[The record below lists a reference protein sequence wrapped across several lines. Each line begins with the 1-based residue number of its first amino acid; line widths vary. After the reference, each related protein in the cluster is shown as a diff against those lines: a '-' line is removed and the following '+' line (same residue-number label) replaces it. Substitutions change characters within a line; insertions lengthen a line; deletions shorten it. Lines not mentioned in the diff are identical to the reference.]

1 MRGVLE
7 RRSVRR
13 EAALK
18 SAPDLLRRWVFLPS
32 GFCSLLESL
41 PRASGGSGRRGKAF
55 VALVFLVALSS
66 SQLFTPALALAE
78 GKPLR
83 ATKPVLVDRA
93 VVRFSAPEGGGRE
106 RPYFIYERE
115 LAFEARL
122 VALAD
127 AAHRSK
133 KEPYRRHHLQQA
145 LERHVAETLLA
156 ALSIDPPPTEEEISL
171 QIESARSMVVSEV
184 GGEAPFL
191 AAASAEGIGALEL
204 RSYLRRRALASLYL
218 HVMVT
223 PMLTPSPLEL
233 RRVHRDGEG
242 PLSDL
247 PFEDAEPALRRWYV
261 ARSLR
266 TAVETYFQNAR
277 ARVRLAY
284 L

>member
-1 MRGVLE
+1 MSFRARGL
-7 RRSVRR
+7 
-13 EAALK
+13 AL
-18 SAPDLLRRWVFLPS
+18 
-32 GFCSLLESL
+32 
-41 PRASGGSGRRGKAF
+41 
-55 VALVFLVALSS
+55 LVALLP
-66 SQLFTPALALAE
+66 LFSPERVSAE
-78 GKPLR
+78 VKAPR
-83 ATKPVLVDRA
+83 SKKVMMVDRA

-127 AAHRSK
+127 SAHRST

-156 ALSIDPPPTEEEISL
+156 ALSIDPSPTEEEISAQL
-171 QIESARSMVVSEV
+171 ESARAMVVSEV
-184 GGEAPFL
+184 GGEAAFL
-191 AAASAEGIGALEL
+191 AAASAEGIGPLEL

-218 HVMVT
+218 HVMVA

-247 PFEDAEPALRRWYV
+247 SFDDAEPALRRWYI

-266 TAVETYFQNAR
+266 AAVERYFQNAR
-277 ARVRLAY
+277 ARVRLAF

>member
-1 MRGVLE
+1 M
-7 RRSVRR
+7 
-13 EAALK
+13 AL
-18 SAPDLLRRWVFLPS
+18 FL
-32 GFCSLLESL
+32 
-41 PRASGGSGRRGKAF
+41 AF
-55 VALVFLVALSS
+55 LTCQLVA
-66 SQLFTPALALAE
+66 PGLASAE
-78 GKPLR
+78 VKASPSKK
-83 ATKPVLVDRA
+83 AVVIDRA

-127 AAHRSK
+127 SAHRSK

-156 ALSIDPPPTEEEISL
+156 ALSIDPPPTEEEISAQL
-171 QIESARSMVVSEV
+171 ESARSMVVSEV
-184 GGEAPFL
+184 GGEAQFL
-191 AAASAEGIGALEL
+191 AAASAEGIGVLEL

-277 ARVRLAY
+277 ARVRLAF

>member
-1 MRGVLE
+1 MKRLARLGLFL
-7 RRSVRR
+7 
-13 EAALK
+13 AALASSSLSATDLFAAK
-18 SAPDLLRRWVFLPS
+18 ASAPRP
-32 GFCSLLESL
+32 G
-41 PRASGGSGRRGKAF
+41 
-55 VALVFLVALSS
+55 
-66 SQLFTPALALAE
+66 PAV
-78 GKPLR
+78 
-83 ATKPVLVDRA
+83 VLDRA

-127 AAHRSK
+127 SAHRSK

-156 ALSIDPPPTEEEISL
+156 ALSIDPSPTEEEISA
-171 QIESARSMVVSEV
+171 QIDSARNMVVAEV
-184 GGEAPFL
+184 GGETRFL
-191 AAASAEGIGALEL
+191 AAALAEGIGTLEL
-204 RSYLRRRALASLYL
+204 RSYFRRRALASLYL
-218 HVMVT
+218 HVMVA
-223 PMLTPSPLEL
+223 PMLTPSALEL
-233 RRVHRDGEG
+233 RRVHRAGEG

-266 TAVETYFQNAR
+266 AAVETYFQNAR
-277 ARVRLAY
+277 ARVRLVY